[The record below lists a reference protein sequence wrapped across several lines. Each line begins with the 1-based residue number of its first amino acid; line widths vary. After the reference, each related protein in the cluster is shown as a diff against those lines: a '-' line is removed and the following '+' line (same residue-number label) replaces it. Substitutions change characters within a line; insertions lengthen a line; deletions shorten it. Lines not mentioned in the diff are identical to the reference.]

1 MVISYLYLTYG
12 LLIYVR
18 LLHQGVVLH
27 VPEFQLVHLESL
39 NMGQIQAAIVRTV
52 HNATNAAVFYSNSF
66 IYSLQFSQL
75 LENNTCSLSCSVRAR
90 NKLKFISLSAR
101 HQRKHQY
108 CGDYLSLWSEIII
121 PMISLLC

>member
-66 IYSLQFSQL
+66 IYSLRFSQL
-75 LENNTCSLSCSVRAR
+75 LEKNTCSLSCSVRAM
-90 NKLKFISLSAR
+90 K
-101 HQRKHQY
+101 
-108 CGDYLSLWSEIII
+108 
-121 PMISLLC
+121 